1 MRVKLFG
8 SKKEKEIAISQEICE
23 GYQELYIR
31 DLAFWSCVELIAR
44 CVSKCEFKKY
54 HNGKEAKDEEWYLW
68 NIAPNQ
74 NENSSQFLQKLVTTL
89 YRNNEVLVVENDK
102 NLYVADS
109 FAVKEWALKENIFSQ
124 VTIGDFTFQKDFFQS
139 EVIYLKLNEQNLKP
153 LINGLYDSYSKLIT
167 AAQKGFT
174 KGRGSKG
181 VLNVSA
187 MASGS
192 PKFEETFRRMKEEYF
207 KAFFES
213 DNAVLPLFEGYE
225 YHPQEMKTYSNES
238 SRDIRAM
245 IDDISDFTAKIFGI
259 PPALIRGDVEG
270 VRDALDLF
278 LAFCIDPLTDMISE
292 EINRKRYR
300 PQEVLNGNFIRID
313 TKTIKHIDLLSV
325 SGAVDKLISCGAFTI
340 NDIRKITDEEEIQQ
354 EWANKHF
361 ITKNY
366 AEVSEVLAQAGEGE
380 QNE

>member
-1 MRVKLFG
+1 M
-8 SKKEKEIAISQEICE
+8 
-23 GYQELYIR
+23 
-31 DLAFWSCVELIAR
+31 ELIAR

-54 HNGKEAKDEEWYLW
+54 HNGKEVKDEEWYLW

-74 NENSSQFLQKLVTTL
+74 NENSSQFLQKLVTML
-89 YRNNEVLVVENDK
+89 YRNNEVLIVENDK

-109 FAVKEWALKENIFSQ
+109 FAVKEWALKENIFYQ

-192 PKFEETFRRMKEEYF
+192 PKFEETFRKMKEEYF

-300 PQEVLNGNFIRID
+300 PQEVLDGNFIRID

-366 AEVSEVLAQAGEGE
+366 AEVFEVLAQAGEGE